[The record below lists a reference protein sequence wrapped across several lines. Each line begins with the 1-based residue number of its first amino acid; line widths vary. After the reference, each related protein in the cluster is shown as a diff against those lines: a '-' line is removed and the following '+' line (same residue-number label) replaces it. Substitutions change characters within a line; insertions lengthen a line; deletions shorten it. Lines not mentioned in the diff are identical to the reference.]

1 MSAHVTTGWCVIPKY
16 QFWVQGEKQEHRCAA
31 NNDDCR
37 KPLPVLRV
45 ALKLLNSC
53 PPYPGWLRIDWLE
66 VNIQWSLVV
75 AHAKP
80 SLGQKYE

>member
-1 MSAHVTTGWCVIPKY
+1 
-16 QFWVQGEKQEHRCAA
+16 
-31 NNDDCR
+31 
-37 KPLPVLRV
+37 
-45 ALKLLNSC
+45 LLNSC